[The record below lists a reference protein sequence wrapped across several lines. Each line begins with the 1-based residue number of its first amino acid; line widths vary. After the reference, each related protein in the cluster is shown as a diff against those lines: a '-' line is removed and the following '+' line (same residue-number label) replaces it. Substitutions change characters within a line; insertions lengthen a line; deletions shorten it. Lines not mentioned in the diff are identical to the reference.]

1 MGVCVRER
9 ERERECVCVCV
20 CMRACVRTCWHARAC
35 VRVRVCAYACA
46 RPCQAPPIRHQRVH
60 TGLQILA
67 EHCDDSAPEGEAILA
82 AAAER
87 PRTTYG
93 GDGLVSD
100 VYDILVREALLRL
113 GWTVIQPADHWSR
126 EAVEER
132 PTAPGD
138 GDGGLAVEAGHRAQF
153 DDADAAGSCSDLQVL
168 GRKLRERRAPNGE
181 AAAGSQSQMGLQW
194 AQAAVAGPSAGLG
207 VTAVTSN
214 GSACSGARSGGVG
227 SAASSNGVGR
237 GASSNGRSVGA
248 LCKGRAPCVAR
259 SHAVAVSDKSL
270 LGGRAVGGVCG
281 VVGSPRN
288 SATINRGE
296 GDGCGGGRVG
306 IPGGKKLLGAKP
318 PGQHGLSR
326 KDGADASTGDAMRA
340 SGGHRVAIVT
350 GRTQAPTPP
359 ARARTSTPPLPVP
372 QPAVGRQ
379 T

>member
-1 MGVCVRER
+1 M
-9 ERERECVCVCV
+9 
-20 CMRACVRTCWHARAC
+20 
-35 VRVRVCAYACA
+35 
-46 RPCQAPPIRHQRVH
+46 
-60 TGLQILA
+60 
-67 EHCDDSAPEGEAILA
+67 A

-168 GRKLRERRAPNGE
+168 GRKLRERRA
-181 AAAGSQSQMGLQW
+181 
-194 AQAAVAGPSAGLG
+194 
-207 VTAVTSN
+207 N

-296 GDGCGGGRVG
+296 GDGCGGGKVG

-326 KDGADASTGDAMRA
+326 KDGADASTGDALRA